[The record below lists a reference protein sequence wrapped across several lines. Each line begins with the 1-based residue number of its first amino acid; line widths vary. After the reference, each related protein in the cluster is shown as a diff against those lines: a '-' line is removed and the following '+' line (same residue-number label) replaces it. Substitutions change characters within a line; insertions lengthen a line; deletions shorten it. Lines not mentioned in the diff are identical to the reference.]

1 MRDGPAAVGGPATP
15 GDQAAAGPAVAPLP
29 EGLAVGPDGRA
40 RCSWGCSTEDYRA
53 YHDAEW
59 GFPVTDDRR
68 LFEKLCLEGF
78 QAGLSWLTILR
89 KREAFRSVFAG
100 FDFRVLAGWGER
112 DVDRLVLDAAIVRHR
127 GKIASVL
134 NNAQRAGELVAEHGS
149 LAGYLWQ
156 WEPTPADRPARI
168 TREELL
174 RLPKSPASTALS
186 KDLKRRG
193 WSFVGPTTMYALM
206 QAMGL
211 VNDHVEGCC
220 VRPAAEHARAALVR
234 PTVVP
239 PTPAPVPAS
248 VPPA

>member
-1 MRDGPAAVGGPATP
+1 MSDDPAATGEPA
-15 GDQAAAGPAVAPLP
+15 AAPLP
-29 EGLAVGPDGRA
+29 AGLATGPDGLT

-89 KREAFRSVFAG
+89 KREAFRSAFAG
-100 FDFRVLAGWGER
+100 FDFRELAGWDEG

-127 GKIASVL
+127 GKITSVL

-149 LAGYLWQ
+149 LAAYLWQ
-156 WEPTPADRPARI
+156 WEPAPADRPAGLAQ
-168 TREELL
+168 T
-174 RLPKSPASTALS
+174 PASTALS

-211 VNDHVEGCC
+211 VDDHVEGCF
-220 VRPAAEHARAALVR
+220 VHPAAEQARAALVR
-234 PTVVP
+234 PL
-239 PTPAPVPAS
+239 PTAPRPRLRPRRRPAGPAARAS
-248 VPPA
+248 